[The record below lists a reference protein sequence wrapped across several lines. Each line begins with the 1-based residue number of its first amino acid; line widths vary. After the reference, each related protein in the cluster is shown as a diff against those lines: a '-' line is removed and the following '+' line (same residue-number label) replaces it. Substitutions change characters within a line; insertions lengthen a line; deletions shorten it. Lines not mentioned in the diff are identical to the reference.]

1 MDFDTQA
8 DTRVAEVAL
17 RLQESGAV
25 ALLHSLISTMWAAN
39 VARFDSGLG
48 DTALSLGIQ
57 CSENLASQ
65 LYRRRQDS
73 DLTGTGLVVRQS
85 NKTTF
90 CTFEDATLRFVKAP
104 VESELQPDWSDGF
117 SWNSHVRQEAALLND
132 QTYRAP
138 KRVPGIEPLIDAS
151 GTGNAGQL
159 NQFFIIW
166 NGLRGELPLTAGWLT
181 IPSLHEDL
189 VIGVKEL
196 WRDAPSTGGVRVPSV
211 SDAPHESAAEPTV
224 SITLK
229 KNLREAQRGK

>member
-1 MDFDTQA
+1 MDFDTKA
-8 DTRVAEVAL
+8 GARVTGVAL

-25 ALLHSLISTMWAAN
+25 PLLHSLVSTMWTAN

-48 DTALSLGIQ
+48 DTPLSLGIQ

-65 LYRRRQDS
+65 LYRRRRDS
-73 DLTGTGLVVRQS
+73 DLTETGLAVRQS
-85 NKTTF
+85 NNTTF
-90 CTFEDATLRFVKAP
+90 CTFEEATLRFVKAP
-104 VESELQPDWSDGF
+104 VESELRPEWSDGF
-117 SWNSHVRQEAALLND
+117 SWNSHVRQEAAFLND

-151 GTGNAGQL
+151 GIGDAGQL

-196 WRDAPSTGGVRVPSV
+196 WRDAPSAGGVRVPSDN
-211 SDAPHESAAEPTV
+211 DAPHENDAEPTV
-224 SITLK
+224 RITLK